1 MITSHM
7 NGYVQEVSGQ
17 AKSHRERA
25 VDCPGEESSL
35 VKSPNCSAHMERIQH
50 YQEELR
56 KRREE
61 DGRGRHDIDPN
72 ASLRLKKLSQNPKV
86 GIDNPTF
93 EGKENASKDT
103 SSQDPVV
110 GELEGQHSKG
120 YKVFQEVTE
129 GGRRKE
135 YYKRGGPQTSETNT
149 RCEHKRSQN
158 NVLRGGR
165 AGDSGSGGVW
175 CFLGAVHH
183 FHWLMFRP
191 NSGIKSKEPSQS
203 PL

>member
-7 NGYVQEVSGQ
+7 NGYVQEASGQ

-110 GELEGQHSKG
+110 GELKGQQSEGYEVFKEVRDGGMRKEG
-120 YKVFQEVTE
+120 YK
-129 GGRRKE
+129 GGG
-135 YYKRGGPQTSETNT
+135 YQTSEMN
-149 RCEHKRSQN
+149 RE
-158 NVLRGGR
+158 
-165 AGDSGSGGVW
+165 
-175 CFLGAVHH
+175 
-183 FHWLMFRP
+183 M
-191 NSGIKSKEPSQS
+191 
-203 PL
+203 

>member
-7 NGYVQEVSGQ
+7 NGYIQEASGQ

-35 VKSPNCSAHMERIQH
+35 VKSPHCTAHVERIQH

-61 DGRGRHDIDPN
+61 DSRGKHDIDPN

-93 EGKENASKDT
+93 EGKEKATKDVC
-103 SSQDPVV
+103 SQDPVT
-110 GELEGQHSKG
+110 GEFK
-120 YKVFQEVTE
+120 
-129 GGRRKE
+129 
-135 YYKRGGPQTSETNT
+135 
-149 RCEHKRSQN
+149 
-158 NVLRGGR
+158 
-165 AGDSGSGGVW
+165 
-175 CFLGAVHH
+175 
-183 FHWLMFRP
+183 
-191 NSGIKSKEPSQS
+191 
-203 PL
+203 

>member
-7 NGYVQEVSGQ
+7 NGYIQEASGQ

-35 VKSPNCSAHMERIQH
+35 VKSPHCTAHVERIQH

-61 DGRGRHDIDPN
+61 DSRGKHDIDPN

-93 EGKENASKDT
+93 EGKEKATRDVC
-103 SSQDPVV
+103 SQDPVT
-110 GELEGQHSKG
+110 GEFK
-120 YKVFQEVTE
+120 
-129 GGRRKE
+129 
-135 YYKRGGPQTSETNT
+135 
-149 RCEHKRSQN
+149 
-158 NVLRGGR
+158 
-165 AGDSGSGGVW
+165 
-175 CFLGAVHH
+175 
-183 FHWLMFRP
+183 
-191 NSGIKSKEPSQS
+191 
-203 PL
+203 